1 MKRLTYYAIIISVTL
16 TLLILLWQF
25 RSAVILLVLSLVLT
39 AALRPSVDFL
49 VQRGLR
55 AGWARLLVYLFVF
68 GILGFGIYLI
78 IGPVLNELQKLTNYL
93 VVLYDITYNAWQNGS
108 DLQRAAVGRVP
119 PPEQLGEL
127 IAGSSGA
134 SALRLLFGVTQ
145 GAATIVAGLVVII
158 ALSLYWAA
166 DRSHFERLWLSLL
179 PAGQRIQARRIWYKT
194 EGTMGAYL
202 RSEFLQS
209 VLAVILLAIGYR
221 LIGLDYP
228 ILMGLLAGI
237 AWLIPL
243 VGFVFAALMSFLLGL
258 ASGGGLPLALAALAI
273 TAVTLAF
280 LEFFVEPR
288 LFRRNQFSGVLIVVV
303 IVMMVDAY
311 GLTGFLIAP
320 PLAVALQVSLSHIIK
335 AIRRPPPP
343 EVEIDTIEQR
353 IAAVTARYNGQAASA
368 GATSNG
374 ATPREDTP
382 ADAMSE
388 AEPVVM
394 PPEVASFITRLQGLV
409 AEARQLALEE

>member
-1 MKRLTYYAIIISVTL
+1 MKRLAFYAIVISVTL

-25 RSAVILLVLSLVLT
+25 RSAVILLILSLVLT

-49 VQRGLR
+49 VERGLR
-55 AGWARLLVYLFVF
+55 AGWARLLVYLLVF
-68 GILGFGIYLI
+68 GILGFGLYLI
-78 IGPVLNELQKLTNYL
+78 IGPLLDELQRLTNYL
-93 VVLYDITYNAWQNGS
+93 VILYDVTYRAWENGS
-108 DLQRAAVGRVP
+108 AVQQAVVGRVP
-119 PPEQLGEL
+119 PPDQLGEL
-127 IAGSSGA
+127 LAGTSGA

-145 GAATIVAGLVVII
+145 GAATVLAGLVVVI
-158 ALSLYWAA
+158 ALSLYWSA

-209 VLAVILLAIGYR
+209 VLAVIILAIGYR

-228 ILMGLLAGI
+228 ILMALLAGV

-243 VGFVFAALMSFLLGL
+243 VGFVFAALISFLLGL
-258 ASGGGLPLALAALAI
+258 ASGGGLPLALGALAM
-273 TAVTLAF
+273 TAAVLAF

-288 LFRRNQFSGVLIVVV
+288 LFRRNQFSGVLIIVA

-320 PLAVALQVSLSHIIK
+320 PLAVALQVSLSLIIK

-343 EVEIDTIEQR
+343 EVEIATIEQR
-353 IAAVTARYNGQAASA
+353 IAAVTALYNGQAAP
-368 GATSNG
+368 GGPTLDG
-374 ATPREDTP
+374 ATPD
-382 ADAMSE
+382 
-388 AEPVVM
+388 EPVVM
-394 PPEVASFITRLQGLV
+394 PPEVASFINRLKGLV
-409 AEARQLALEE
+409 AEARQVALEE

>member
-1 MKRLTYYAIIISVTL
+1 MKRLAYYTIIIAVTL

-49 VQRGLR
+49 VERGLR
-55 AGWARLLVYLFVF
+55 TGWARLLVYLFVF
-68 GILGFGIYLI
+68 GVLGFGIYLI
-78 IGPVLNELQKLTNYL
+78 IGPLLDELQQLTNYL

-108 DLQRAAVGRVP
+108 AVQQAVVARLP
-119 PPEQLGEL
+119 APDQLGEL
-127 IAGSSGA
+127 IAGTSGA

-145 GAATIVAGLVVII
+145 GAATILAGLVIVV
-158 ALSLYWAA
+158 ALSLYWSA

-209 VLAVILLAIGYR
+209 VLAVIILAIGYR
-221 LIGLDYP
+221 IIGLDYP
-228 ILMGLLAGI
+228 ILMGLLAGV

-258 ASGGGLPLALAALAI
+258 ASGGGLPLALGALAL
-273 TAVTLAF
+273 TAATLAF

-288 LFRRNQFSGVLIVVV
+288 LFRRNQFSGVLIVVM
-303 IVMMVDAY
+303 IVMLVDAY

-320 PLAVALQVSLSHIIK
+320 PLAVALQVSLSLIIK

-343 EVEIDTIEQR
+343 EVEIDSIEQR
-353 IAAVTARYNGQAASA
+353 IAAVTAIYNGQAPP
-368 GATSNG
+368 GG
-374 ATPREDTP
+374 ATPDG
-382 ADAMSE
+382 
-388 AEPVVM
+388 EPVVM
-394 PPEVASFITRLQGLV
+394 PPEVASFIGRLRGLV
-409 AEARQLALEE
+409 AEARQMALEE